1 MQTKFII
8 ILGSLMSG
16 LGKGVITSSISK
28 ILSFYDYKVLPLKF
42 DGYLNYDSGTINPY
56 KHGEV
61 FVLEDG
67 AELDMDFGMYER
79 FLNVNL
85 KNELSITGGKIM
97 TTVISKERVGE
108 FLGDDIQIIPHLT
121 GEIIK
126 WVKNVAAKN
135 NLDALV
141 IEVGGTVGDLENGYF
156 IEAMRQ
162 LSLSEDVEFINLTY
176 IPQVGLSKE
185 QKTKPTQLAYRL
197 LMQLGIKPDLLICRC
212 GSKLAEK
219 TKEKLA
225 LFTNLTNDRIIDDSD
240 VDTIYSMP
248 IMLMAQGADKILLDD
263 LGFKNTRNERKV
275 REWAEIV
282 DRLSKPKKKVSVA
295 IVGKY
300 TGADDSYASV
310 KEALVSAGA
319 ELGVGVSIE
328 FIDSS
333 LIEKKGYDL
342 SPFDG
347 ILVPGGFGNR
357 GIEGMIAAIKY
368 ARENNMPYLGICL
381 GMQLMCI
388 EFARNVCG
396 IEGATS
402 SEFDKNA
409 EHKIISLMSEQEG
422 VTAKGATMRLGTYGC
437 MIQDKNSLAYGA
449 YKQERIMERH
459 RHRYEFNNEYRE
471 LFAKGGMVI
480 SGMSPDKNM
489 VEIVEWQNG
498 LGIGTQ
504 AHPEFKS
511 RPGNPAP
518 LFTSFVNLCIRT
530 RKT

>member
-263 LGFKNTRNERKV
+263 LGFKNTR
-275 REWAEIV
+275 
-282 DRLSKPKKKVSVA
+282 
-295 IVGKY
+295 
-300 TGADDSYASV
+300 
-310 KEALVSAGA
+310 
-319 ELGVGVSIE
+319 
-328 FIDSS
+328 
-333 LIEKKGYDL
+333 KG
-342 SPFDG
+342 
-347 ILVPGGFGNR
+347 
-357 GIEGMIAAIKY
+357 
-368 ARENNMPYLGICL
+368 
-381 GMQLMCI
+381 
-388 EFARNVCG
+388 
-396 IEGATS
+396 
-402 SEFDKNA
+402 
-409 EHKIISLMSEQEG
+409 
-422 VTAKGATMRLGTYGC
+422 
-437 MIQDKNSLAYGA
+437 
-449 YKQERIMERH
+449 
-459 RHRYEFNNEYRE
+459 
-471 LFAKGGMVI
+471 
-480 SGMSPDKNM
+480 
-489 VEIVEWQNG
+489 
-498 LGIGTQ
+498 
-504 AHPEFKS
+504 
-511 RPGNPAP
+511 
-518 LFTSFVNLCIRT
+518 
-530 RKT
+530 